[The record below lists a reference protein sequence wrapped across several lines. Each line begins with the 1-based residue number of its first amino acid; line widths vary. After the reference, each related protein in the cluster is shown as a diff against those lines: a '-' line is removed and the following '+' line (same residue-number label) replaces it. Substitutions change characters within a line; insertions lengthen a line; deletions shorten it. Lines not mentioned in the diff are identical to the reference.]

1 MLFYYNSARF
11 FLRLY
16 NSSTINSLRYYAYFL
31 LNYLGDLRL
40 YPTKGFR
47 YTSNYRSILFN
58 FATNFLLLSLK
69 LTVTNK
75 FVISTVTLIT
85 TIFLNYTNRKALSQQ
100 AHTLGY
106 RIRIWKG
113 SSLTISDRSTSDLGV
128 IYLSIVSTSKQAS
141 YNRKLQLSVRQA
153 IGSN

>member
-85 TIFLNYTNRKALSQQ
+85 TIFLNYTNRKALS
-100 AHTLGY
+100 
-106 RIRIWKG
+106 
-113 SSLTISDRSTSDLGV
+113 
-128 IYLSIVSTSKQAS
+128 
-141 YNRKLQLSVRQA
+141 
-153 IGSN
+153 